1 MGEVVDVP
9 SLEVFYESKKGEE
22 DRKSWNCYPAL
33 CWGAFAN
40 TGLDPQCTPNI
51 LESFGQGKGEMS
63 LLWPCP
69 CPPSVH
75 HGRTTQNCPWMMP
88 TTPRYFLKLQESPGK
103 ICVEWFLQSA
113 KAEGWAETLGATSG
127 RFGNPR
133 EGSRDERIVPRPCDS
148 HRVLHLDT
156 WAWRRNLGF
165 TPNSAS
171 RPFLSYFYFLF
182 LSTFCLAKPWFNHP
196 KLHLCNTAVS
206 LWPKRA
212 QSRAQ
217 PTQCSP
223 NLPNLTVPDKS
234 ELRFSSS
241 SCLCEFWNESGSSGA
256 VPGGWEKQMLL
267 QYLREWEVMTLV
279 ITGLSDWYWAWNGC
293 WRIWLIKD

>member
-1 MGEVVDVP
+1 MELLP
-9 SLEVFYESKKGEE
+9 SFVLGS
-22 DRKSWNCYPAL
+22 L
-33 CWGAFAN
+33 CKYRAW
-40 TGLDPQCTPNI
+40 
-51 LESFGQGKGEMS
+51 
-63 LLWPCP
+63 
-69 CPPSVH
+69 PSVH
-75 HGRTTQNCPWMMP
+75 PQYPGELWPRKRGNVTAVALPLSSLCSPWKNHPELPLDDANHSKVFSKASGKSREDLCGMISPECQGWGLSWNSWCHFREVWESQRGIQGWEDCPQALWQP
-88 TTPRYFLKLQESPGK
+88 QGSSP
-103 ICVEWFLQSA
+103 WH
-113 KAEGWAETLGATSG
+113 LGMEKKPGIYSQLCITS
-127 RFGNPR
+127 F
-133 EGSRDERIVPRPCDS
+133 S
-148 HRVLHLDT
+148 
-156 WAWRRNLGF
+156 
-165 TPNSAS
+165 
-171 RPFLSYFYFLF
+171 FLF
-182 LSTFCLAKPWFNHP
+182 LFSFLFFSTFCLEEPWFNHP

-212 QSRAQ
+212 QSKAQ
-217 PTQCSP
+217 PAQCSP